1 MAPGKPVW
9 FLSSAPNH
17 LPRPRQRS
25 LLRQQQGHSDDD
37 SVKQCPRCPW
47 HGQGIQNASPGA
59 CISLRRSPAVEPEVE
74 NEWSGRVAAGP
85 AAQLLRLNETGC
97 KQTLSDEMNYGKEKL
112 NGYLL
117 P

>member
-1 MAPGKPVW
+1 MDGMMYRVHILW
-9 FLSSAPNH
+9 TSET
-17 LPRPRQRS
+17 LPP
-25 LLRQQQGHSDDD
+25 LLIPEVKGPIMISDD

-97 KQTLSDEMNYGKEKL
+97 KTDLVRRNELWEGEA
-112 NGYLL
+112 
-117 P
+117 